1 MREML
6 HAKIHR
12 AIVTEADLNYI
23 GSVTIDSALLKKTG
37 LLPNQK
43 VLITS
48 LTSGNRLETYII
60 PGKKNSGVICMN
72 GPVSKLIK
80 KNEMVVIMGFEITNK
95 PIKPKVILVDKKNK
109 FVKYL

>member
-1 MREML
+1 MREFL

-12 AIVTEADLNYI
+12 ATVTQAEPEYI
-23 GSVTIDSALLKKTG
+23 GSVTIDEALLEKTG

-43 VLITS
+43 VLISS

-60 PGKKNSGVICMN
+60 PGEKNSGVICMN
-72 GPVSKLIK
+72 GPVSCLIK
-80 KNEMVVIMGFEITNK
+80 KGEMVVIMGFEITDK
-95 PIKPKVILVDKKNK
+95 PIEPKVVLVDEKNI